1 MFASGRGVRTAA
13 GNEPDGPWL
22 KVSAPSNRVEANE
35 GRASFCPRPVR
46 DGRRIVLGPSGCGAK
61 SRPLCKRFGV
71 VGNTPSPPRS
81 AASPR
86 AEELTL
92 QVARCSD
99 QDRTLPRTYSRRP
112 ASPRRDPASF
122 RTRLPRCWGGVMP
135 PPRQVAQGH
144 QFPQPVGW
152 VIKYRPWCPS
162 GTNARQSIAPVNDI
176 ETAFQLVIN
185 EIDSRC
191 EPLIAE
197 LYSLAAFG
205 EESGSKLFHSE
216 HRTDSGRGRRA
227 TKKTTTLEVSSSA
240 TRR

>member
-122 RTRLPRCWGGVMP
+122 RTRLPRCWGGCRTQRDATPATGSAGSPIPSAGRMGDQIPALVP
-135 PPRQVAQGH
+135 IWHQRAAIDCPCQRHRDGFSVGH
-144 QFPQPVGW
+144 Q
-152 VIKYRPWCPS
+152 
-162 GTNARQSIAPVNDI
+162 
-176 ETAFQLVIN
+176 
-185 EIDSRC
+185 
-191 EPLIAE
+191 
-197 LYSLAAFG
+197 
-205 EESGSKLFHSE
+205 
-216 HRTDSGRGRRA
+216 
-227 TKKTTTLEVSSSA
+227 
-240 TRR
+240 